1 LSAFGGSDIER
12 ETMAVIDLS
21 HFLEADMP
29 VYPGTELPVFEE
41 RASLEADGYREKKIA
56 LCSHTGTHM
65 DAPSHILA
73 GAKTLDQLPVETF
86 CGNAFLLNFSR
97 AGKAHVDLQ
106 DLRPHADAIREHAF
120 VVFHTGWSRYWGH
133 EHYFS
138 GYPVL
143 TPEAARWLAHM
154 DLKGVGMDTISVDP
168 TDPADLTV
176 HNILLG
182 AGVVLVENL
191 TNLAAVPV
199 PSFLFAGFPLKIR
212 DADGSP
218 VRAVA
223 IVP

>member
-1 LSAFGGSDIER
+1 MESEA
-12 ETMAVIDLS
+12 MAIIDLS

-29 VYPGTELPVFEE
+29 LYPGTELPVFEE
-41 RASLEADGYREKKIA
+41 RASIETDGYREKKIA

-65 DAPSHILA
+65 DAPAHIVA

-86 CGNAFLLNFSR
+86 FGDAFLLNCTR
-97 AGKAHVDLQ
+97 AGKEGVDLQ
-106 DLRPHADAIREHAF
+106 ELLPQADAIRGHAF
-120 VVFHTGWSRYWGH
+120 IVLHTGWSRYWGND
-133 EHYFS
+133 HYFS

-143 TPEAARWLAHM
+143 TPDAARWLTHM
-154 DLKGVGMDTISVDP
+154 DLKGVGMDTISA
-168 TDPADLTV
+168 DPADAVDLPV

-182 AGVVLVENL
+182 AGVVLVVNL
-191 TNLAAVPV
+191 TNLEAVPA

-223 IVP
+223 IIS

>member
-1 LSAFGGSDIER
+1 MESEA
-12 ETMAVIDLS
+12 MAIIDLS

-29 VYPGTELPVFEE
+29 LYPGTELPVFEE
-41 RASLEADGYREKKIA
+41 RASIEMDGYREKKIA

-65 DAPSHILA
+65 DAPAHIVA

-86 CGNAFLLNFSR
+86 CGDAFLLNCTR
-97 AGKAHVDLQ
+97 AGKAGVDLQ
-106 DLRPHADAIREHAF
+106 ELLPHADAIREHAF
-120 VVFHTGWSRYWGH
+120 IVLHTGWSRYWGND
-133 EHYFS
+133 HYFS

-143 TPEAARWLAHM
+143 TPDAARWLAHM
-154 DLKGVGMDTISVDP
+154 DLKGVGMDTISA
-168 TDPADLTV
+168 DPADAVDLPV

-191 TNLAAVPV
+191 TNLEAVPA

-223 IVP
+223 IIS